1 MTQYISVIWNTTCG
15 KDKRLSIESHYLPK
29 GVATVNQFISSSL
42 KSTFHSLTKCHPV
55 LSGEVV
61 SNNANWYCNR
71 KKCFITQTHTYQLQF
86 VHLVTK
92 GPKWTT
98 SWSIHNKVSHITTTH
113 IIVEVK
119 LNKDGGRGCLTIK
132 QGKSSFSASLSR
144 IKAAN
149 PQNVYLYRKQLS
161 LDVLNR

>member
-1 MTQYISVIWNTTCG
+1 VTQYISVIWNATCG
-15 KDKRLSIESHYLPK
+15 KDKWISLESHYLPK
-29 GVATVNQFISSSL
+29 GVATINQFISSSL
-42 KSTFHSLTKCHPV
+42 KSTFHSLTKGHPV

-61 SNNANWYCNR
+61 SSNANWYCNR
-71 KKCFITQTHTYQLQF
+71 KKMFYHQTHTYQLHF

-98 SWSIHNKVSHITTTH
+98 SWSKNNKVSHITTH

-161 LDVLNR
+161 LNVLNR